1 VSSPGS
7 VTRSPTRS
15 TAPSTAPSGDPS
27 AGLPTGPPTGP
38 SAGPSARRCRDLF
51 FDYLEDQGI
60 RFIFGNPGTTELPL
74 LDGCR
79 DHPSVDYKLSLHE
92 DVAVAEA
99 MGYARAS
106 GTIGVVNLHV
116 TPGLAHGLGNLYNA
130 FRARVPLLVTA
141 GQHHTGLL
149 VHEPILTA
157 DLAGLVRP
165 FTKWAHEVRLA
176 EELPIALQR
185 AFKELTTP
193 PYGPVFLSFPMDLM
207 LDDYPGAGG
216 EALPVRVSR
225 TAAAHPDEAE
235 VERAAGLLA
244 GADHPVIVAGD
255 GVGHARAWTELA
267 ELAEAVGA
275 TVRTESYSTLWNF
288 PNRHP
293 LFGGPLPNTAA
304 AMRPVFAAADVVFM
318 CGVTAQTPV
327 SRYDGGGPLVPWDVR
342 TIALDDSP
350 WEIGKNHPVEAGL
363 VGAVGA
369 GLRALVDAVR
379 KAPPPGAGVAARR
392 AEVEGANAERTGEWA
407 RRVRAAR
414 SGDRLSPV
422 SIAAELR
429 DLLPDA
435 IFVDETIS
443 NREAFVNVLDFADP
457 LSYFAANGLSLGYSP
472 GSAVGIQLARPD
484 RRVVNLVGDGSLL
497 YYPHA
502 LWNAA
507 NRETPVV
514 FVVLNNG
521 QYRVLKLIVDRMGG
535 PWSAAGELPPG
546 LDIEGPPVD
555 FVTLARSLGV
565 TGERVATL
573 TELRSALDRA
583 VAAGRPYLIDA
594 VLEQGLAT

>member
-1 VSSPGS
+1 MSSPGS
-7 VTRSPTRS
+7 AVRP
-15 TAPSTAPSGDPS
+15 
-27 AGLPTGPPTGP
+27 
-38 SAGPSARRCRDLF
+38 AGPAAATAVWRCRDLF
-51 FDYLEDQGI
+51 FAYLEDHGI
-60 RFIFGNPGTTELPL
+60 RYVFGNPGTTELPL

-157 DLAGLVRP
+157 DLAALVRP
-165 FTKWAHEVRLA
+165 FTKWAHEVRIA

-207 LDDYPGAGG
+207 LDEYPTAGG
-216 EALPVRVSR
+216 APPVRTSR
-225 TAAAHPDEAE
+225 TAPAHADRTEL
-235 VERAAGLLA
+235 ERAAALLA
-244 GADHPVIVAGD
+244 GADHPMIVAGD
-255 GVGHARAWTELA
+255 GVGHARAWPEVA
-267 ELAEAVGA
+267 ALAEAVGA

-288 PNRHP
+288 PSRHP
-293 LFGGPLPNTAA
+293 LFGGPLPNTAG
-304 AMRPVFAAADVVFM
+304 AMRPVFAAADVVFL

-327 SRYDGGGPLVPWDVR
+327 SRYDGGGPLVPWHVR
-342 TIALDDSP
+342 TVALDDSP
-350 WEIGKNHPVEAGL
+350 WEVGKNHPVEVGL
-363 VGAVGA
+363 IGDVGA
-369 GLRALVDAVR
+369 GLRVLVDAVHR
-379 KAPPPGAGVAARR
+379 APPPAALVAARR
-392 AEVEGANAERTGEWA
+392 AAAERANAERAGTWA
-407 RRVRAAR
+407 RRVSAAR
-414 SGDRLSPV
+414 SGGRLSPV
-422 SIAAELR
+422 AIAAELR
-429 DLLPDA
+429 ERLPDA

-472 GSAVGIQLARPD
+472 GAAVGIQQALPD
-484 RRVVNLVGDGSLL
+484 RRVVNIVGDGSLL

-507 NRETPVV
+507 NRGTPVV

-535 PWSAAGELPPG
+535 PWSASGDLPPG
-546 LDIEGPPVD
+546 LDIAGPPVD
-555 FVTLARSLGV
+555 FVPLARSLGV
-565 TGERVATL
+565 AGERAATPA
-573 TELRSALDRA
+573 ELRSALDRA
-583 VAAGRPYLIDA
+583 VESGRPYLIDA
-594 VLEQGLAT
+594 VLEQGGSA

>member
-1 VSSPGS
+1 VSTP
-7 VTRSPTRS
+7 RSAT
-15 TAPSTAPSGDPS
+15 
-27 AGLPTGPPTGP
+27 
-38 SAGPSARRCRDLF
+38 RCRDLF
-51 FDYLEDQGI
+51 FAYLEEQGI

-79 DHPSVDYKLSLHE
+79 DHPSVDYGLSLHE

-116 TPGLAHGLGNLYNA
+116 APGLAHGLGNLYNA

-157 DLAGLVRP
+157 DLAALVRP
-165 FTKWAHEVRLA
+165 FTKWAYEVRLA

-207 LDDYPGAGG
+207 LEDYA
-216 EALPVRVSR
+216 ADSAADLPVRISW
-225 TAAAHPDEAE
+225 TAPTHPDEAAI
-235 VERAAGLLA
+235 ERAAAVLS
-244 GADHPVIVAGD
+244 GAQQPLIIAGD
-255 GVGHARAWTELA
+255 GVGHARAWTEVA
-267 ELAEAVGA
+267 ALAEALGA
-275 TVRTESYSTLWNF
+275 TVRTEGYSTLWNF

-304 AMRPVFAAADVVFM
+304 AMRPIFAAADVVLM
-318 CGVTAQTPV
+318 CGVTSQAPV
-327 SRYDGGGPLVPWDVR
+327 SRYDAGGPLVPWRVR

-350 WEIGKNHPVEAGL
+350 WEVGKNQPVEVGL
-363 VGAVGA
+363 IGEVGA
-369 GLRALVDAVR
+369 GLRALAAAVR
-379 KAPPPGAGVAARR
+379 RSPPPPAQVAARTAA
-392 AEVEGANAERTGEWA
+392 AEQAGAERADEWD
-407 RRVRAAR
+407 RRVGTAR
-414 SGDRLSPV
+414 SSDRLSPV

-435 IFVDETIS
+435 VFVDETIS

-472 GSAVGIQLARPD
+472 GAAVGMQLALPD

-507 NRETPVV
+507 NRGTPVL

-521 QYRVLKLIVDRMGG
+521 QYRVLKLIIDRMGG
-535 PWSAAGELPPG
+535 PWSATGDMPPG
-546 LDIEGPPVD
+546 LDIAGPPVD
-555 FVTLARSLGV
+555 FVSLAESLGV

-573 TELRSALDRA
+573 PELRSALKRGVD
-583 VAAGRPYLIDA
+583 AGRPYLIDA
-594 VLEQGLAT
+594 VLEQGLSG